1 MSLSVNIG
9 QYRRLAECAWLT
21 NLANVVPYT
30 GAMAAT
36 RRVRKSG
43 SLYQRSSDGM
53 WVASVDLPPIGG
65 KRRRKVIVRA
75 KKGDAQRE
83 LQKLRLELDKR
94 GDLSGA
100 SPTFEAWCK
109 DWCGRYLP
117 RRKPTGWPR
126 DRGIVEHYLVP
137 ILGKKRIDR
146 ITVADVHRV
155 HAYVTDAKPAG
166 LGLTYSTANG
176 AHRLLSTILEAAF
189 SEELVPR
196 NIAKVAGAPPR
207 GIVEH
212 RQLTPA
218 QAAGLLADLEQP
230 GSPPSTD
237 LALMALSF
245 FTGMRPAERVGLTRD
260 MIDLDAGTITVAW
273 QLQRIS
279 FAHGCPQEEGAPTCG
294 RRKGGYCPKRRVV
307 VPPTLEARRVEG
319 GLWLTRPKT
328 KAGWRTIPMVGILH
342 STLTDYLAAHE
353 PGMEGLVFTRGR
365 GGRGKGGLIGRPID
379 PAAYT
384 ARWRELLDAAGLP
397 PVTPQSAR
405 RTCNSFLAELGVPV
419 DVRTQILGHAGARV
433 NEAVYTHI
441 GDARKVAAMETFDQG
456 WKALTSSLSG

>member
-1 MSLSVNIG
+1 M
-9 QYRRLAECAWLT
+9 
-21 NLANVVPYT
+21 P
-30 GAMAAT
+30 AT
-36 RRVRKSG
+36 RRLRKSG
-43 SLYQRSSDGM
+43 SLYQRASDGM

-65 KRRRKVIVRA
+65 KRRRKVVVRA

-83 LQKLRLELDKR
+83 LQKLRLELDKL
-94 GDLSGA
+94 GDLSGS
-100 SPTFEAWCK
+100 SPTFDAWCGEWR
-109 DWCGRYLP
+109 DRYLP

-126 DRGIVEHYLVP
+126 DRGIIDNYLVP
-137 ILGKKRIDR
+137 VLGKKRLDR

-155 HAYVTDAKPAG
+155 HAYVTDPRPAG
-166 LGLTYSTANG
+166 LGLTPSTANG

-189 SEELVPR
+189 TEERVSR
-196 NIAKVAGAPPR
+196 NVAKVAGAPAR
-207 GIVEH
+207 GVVEH
-212 RQLTPA
+212 EQLSPA
-218 QAAGLLADLEQP
+218 QAAALLASLEHP
-230 GSPPSTD
+230 GTPPSTD

-273 QLQRIS
+273 QLQRVA
-279 FAHGCPQEEGAPTCG
+279 FEHGCSTKGTAPICG
-294 RRKGGYCPKRRVV
+294 RRKGGYCPKRRIV
-307 VPPTLEARRVEG
+307 VPATVEARQVEG

-328 KAGWRTIPMVGILH
+328 KAGWRTIPMLGILRE
-342 STLTDYLAAHE
+342 TLSAYLEHHE

-365 GGRGKGGLIGRPID
+365 GGRGKGALEGRPID

-384 ARWRELLDAAGLP
+384 DRWRELVTAAGLP
-397 PVTPQSAR
+397 AVTPQSAR

-441 GDARKVAAMETFDQG
+441 GDTRKVAAMETFDQG
-456 WKALTSSLSG
+456 WRALSS